1 MKKLIITILSSLL
14 LLSGCGEKVTWEEIQ
29 NVYKD
34 VENQVKNNI
43 SIDVV
48 SENDYKELVTKIND
62 YIGQISYSQSDEN
75 QDKLTKIYNAAEY
88 LELFASLFDG
98 NAAHT
103 LLSLA
108 SNSKGLVKSIYDGNK
123 DEYESL
129 KAKID
134 EQIIEIENWTKDEWS
149 TVEKKAKLA
158 WKDVESQIES
168 LQEEAKDNL
177 KTFSEVAETDLEEL
191 KHTIIDNYQ
200 LIKDGVTEDTDAIA
214 KKMYE
219 AALQLKEYTRY
230 INSDSADEVWQF
242 AKDTIAYV
250 EERYGKILSE
260 EEKPEL
266 NYEDEANA
274 ASKWTQS
281 IWNEITKDLKL
292 FSRQ

>member
-191 KHTIIDNYQ
+191 KHAIIDNYQ

-260 EEKPEL
+260 EEKPKL